1 MQQSQIVVYL
11 SNAVDE
17 LIKSERSI
25 TTDSPAATNKVFALA
40 GAMSGV
46 GLRSIVLS
54 LGRGRQNYT
63 AINHSATV
71 RRVDESAILYA
82 DFWHFPLLTHLVSFI
97 SVALL
102 LIKLIRRHPSLC
114 VLAYNRSYHYL
125 LALSLARL
133 WGINIYLDLEDGY
146 IVENK
151 GILRCVK
158 NNLTRLVFNKL
169 CSSGAVIAT
178 SGLAKQLS
186 HSAPL
191 VCFGVADYLGQPL
204 QNWQAPKLQILFSG
218 SLIEE
223 AGSGLLLDTLKIL
236 RQRYYCLQEVLHF
249 VVTGKGPW
257 ASTFQA
263 YALEFP
269 EWLTFGE
276 GLPKAKYLDQLSNC
290 HVGLSLRLASFEM
303 SDTTFPSKVIE
314 YANHGLLVLTTR
326 ASDVP
331 ILLDEGACYLDEESP
346 YALAELL
353 TSLPVHRI
361 ELSKTAKLGQR
372 RVQAMC
378 NPKVVGK
385 ALKQLLSNRVA
396 N

>member
-1 MQQSQIVVYL
+1 MRQRQVVVYL

-17 LIKSERSI
+17 SIKAERSI

-40 GAMSGV
+40 AAMRGV
-46 GLRSIVLS
+46 DIHCIVLS
-54 LGRGRQNYT
+54 LGRGRQNST
-63 AINHSATV
+63 GIKLSATTL
-71 RRVDESAILYA
+71 RVDQGAVIYA

-97 SVALL
+97 SLAFLL
-102 LIKLIRRHPSLC
+102 VKLIRLHPGLC

-125 LALSLARL
+125 LALFIARL
-133 WGINIYLDLEDGY
+133 LGVNLYLDLEDGY
-146 IVENK
+146 NVENK
-151 GILRCVK
+151 GILRHVK
-158 NNLTRLVFNKL
+158 NYLTRLVFNSL

-191 VCFGVADYLGQPL
+191 VCYGVADYLGQPL

-236 RQRYYCLQEVLHF
+236 RQRYTCLQEVLHF

-263 YALEFP
+263 FALEFP

-276 GLPKAKYLDQLSNC
+276 GLLKAKYLDQLSNC

-331 ILLDEGACYLDEESP
+331 ILLDEGACYLDEETP

-353 TSLPVHRI
+353 ASLPVHRI
-361 ELSKTAKLGQR
+361 ELAKTAKLGQR
-372 RVQAMC
+372 RVQEMC

-385 ALKQLLSNRVA
+385 ALKQLLSNRIS